1 MILRELEFKDAQA
14 FEKMLVEWED
24 SSQFNMLYGLIAGMD
39 FGAYL
44 ALMEDLRD
52 GKNLKENEVPVTG
65 LYAFV
70 GDEIVGKV
78 SVRHYLNNH
87 LEKVSGHIGYG
98 VLEKHRGGGY
108 ASQILKQSLV
118 YARGLGLKKVLITCD
133 IDNFASAA
141 VIMKNGGVLEGISE
155 KKKRFWI
162 ELAAS

>member
-78 SVRHYLNNH
+78 SLRHYLNDN
-87 LEKVSGHIGYG
+87 LLRVAGHIGYG
-98 VLEKHRGGGY
+98 VLEKHRGHGY
-108 ASQILKQSLV
+108 ASEMLKQALV
-118 YARGLGLKKVLITCD
+118 YARSLGLKKVLLICD
-133 IDNFASAA
+133 ETNMASAA
-141 VIMKNGGVLEGISE
+141 LIMKNGGVFEGISE

-162 ELAAS
+162 ELADG